1 MSVIKVKLTGTYSL
15 SSLNEKF
22 DSNALEISEAFIQ
35 SNSFSR
41 ELYFSWLIWSA
52 SNSENSLF
60 MVLTQFE
67 SLFSSINLSFLKIFE
82 LKDFQNLLLLFR
94 NHFLRMKIQKWW
106 FFCPLRFYLLKSM
119 AQSLTHYFQ
128 NSVNCWLYSS
138 YFLLII
144 S

>member
-1 MSVIKVKLTGTYSL
+1 MTGTYSL

-60 MVLTQFE
+60 MILTQFE
-67 SLFSSINLSFLKIFE
+67 SLFLSINLSFLKIFE
-82 LKDFQNLLLLFR
+82 LKDFQNLLLLLR
-94 NHFLRMKIQKWW
+94 NHFLKNEDPIMMIFLSFMVLFTKNTGSKSDSLFSKFRGLLVVSLL
-106 FFCPLRFYLLKSM
+106 FFIDNKLK
-119 AQSLTHYFQ
+119 
-128 NSVNCWLYSS
+128 
-138 YFLLII
+138 
-144 S
+144 

>member
-1 MSVIKVKLTGTYSL
+1 MKLTGTYSL

-60 MVLTQFE
+60 MILTQFE
-67 SLFSSINLSFLKIFE
+67 SLFLSINLSFLKIFE
-82 LKDFQNLLLLFR
+82 LKDFQNLLLLLR
-94 NHFLRMKIQKWW
+94 NHFLKNEDPIMMIFLSFMVLFTKNTGSKSDSLFSKFRGLLVVSLL
-106 FFCPLRFYLLKSM
+106 FFIDNKLK
-119 AQSLTHYFQ
+119 
-128 NSVNCWLYSS
+128 
-138 YFLLII
+138 
-144 S
+144 